1 MGCRTIVPAG
11 GLNPTGAG
19 LTETGTVG
27 RMGIVEM
34 ETGTNCIDE
43 VAGAAVVSR
52 MEAVV
57 GLEVGARIVIGNV
70 AT

>member
-34 ETGTNCIDE
+34 ETGTNCIDD